1 MGVKK
6 PKSIFEPTFFFEDD
20 GDTKAVSLP
29 LQGSTE
35 YKCFTSQSGG
45 HNRSIDR
52 LYWNIFQTLSENNPF
67 AVGGI
72 IYVIYTEIP
81 ARSRSLGI
89 VKIMRTRSKHVEF

>member
-45 HNRSIDR
+45 IIGQSIGC
-52 LYWNIFQTLSENNPF
+52 I
-67 AVGGI
+67 GI
-72 IYVIYTEIP
+72 YFRRCPKIIP
-81 ARSRSLGI
+81 LLLA
-89 VKIMRTRSKHVEF
+89 E